1 MITEDFILINILTV
15 SNASEYDALDDFDLL
30 FDSSVYR
37 STEYGRTL
45 SLVVLSVVSAALLCF
60 AVFQKYSHNS
70 WRHHSRPYWR
80 KIALS

>member
-1 MITEDFILINILTV
+1 MINILRIN
-15 SNASEYDALDDFDLL
+15 NATEYDAVDDFDLF
-30 FDSSVYR
+30 FDSSMYNN
-37 STEYGRTL
+37 TENGRTL

-60 AVFQKYSHNS
+60 AVFQKYHDNS